1 MPKYT
6 LLYIFLGILK
16 YNSKFQLVFN
26 LVLVGALAYSV
37 SVHGPDINW
46 ARPDAFSSPHPLSKN
61 RPAFQTLPNSLDIA
75 TELKMALLVDKLRPR
90 TLDALTYH
98 PDLSDRLRSLVR
110 EPRPRNMTALTQAT
124 TNRPKTET
132 SPIY

>member
-1 MPKYT
+1 
-6 LLYIFLGILK
+6 
-16 YNSKFQLVFN
+16 
-26 LVLVGALAYSV
+26 
-37 SVHGPDINW
+37 
-46 ARPDAFSSPHPLSKN
+46 
-61 RPAFQTLPNSLDIA
+61 
-75 TELKMALLVDKLRPR
+75 MALLVDKLRPR

-110 EPRPRNMTALTQAT
+110 EPRPRNMTALTQAA